1 MDSLQELQSEVINLQ
16 LEAIQARIDELST
29 PSNPYET
36 TFQHLERFVRLI
48 ELRLILYKEERK
60 RQEEQEQLKWE
71 QERRERENF
80 MNSFPS
86 REAYWLHCTMEEHR
100 RTIAEFERTLSPE
113 EAAELK
119 RVRNDRRT
127 VRAQITKTVN
137 KLNAALASESKT
149 AVKMYVTDL
158 TEIKKKLSNKD
169 EDVWALMSDDC
180 VVADQAI
187 GLEWSD

>member
-36 TFQHLERFVRLI
+36 PVQHLERLERLI
-48 ELRLILYKEERK
+48 KLRLILMRK
-60 RQEEQEQLKWE
+60 RQEQEQLKWE
-71 QERRERENF
+71 QEQAQQQN
-80 MNSFPS
+80 
-86 REAYWLHCTMEEHR
+86 AYWLTNTMEEHK
-100 RTIAEFERTLSPE
+100 RTIAEFERALSPE
-113 EAAELK
+113 DLAELK
-119 RVRNDRRT
+119 RVKNDRRT

-137 KLNAALASESKT
+137 KMNAALASENKT
-149 AVKMYVTDL
+149 AVKMFVAEL
-158 TEIKKKLSNKD
+158 TKIQEKLSNND
-169 EDVWALMSDDC
+169 EGVWALMSDDC